1 MTASSPQGPRGDP
14 FDALGNPQRRAI
26 VSMLARGGRSVQQI
40 ADELPISRPAVSR
53 HLKVLTRAGLV
64 SDEAHGARHLYR
76 LEDAG
81 LDFVRRY
88 LEDVWG
94 KRLLAS
100 DSSPTTR
107 QPPGGC
113 FCDRAPAPVLRSRL

>member
-1 MTASSPQGPRGDP
+1 MTASASKGPRGDP

-26 VSMLARGGRSVQQI
+26 VSILARGGRSVQEI

-64 SDEAHGARHLYR
+64 SDEAQGARHLYR

-94 KRLLAS
+94 EAATRFRLFA
-100 DSSPTTR
+100 DNTATT
-107 QPPGGC
+107 Q
-113 FCDRAPAPVLRSRL
+113 RLHP